1 MSIVAF
7 ADLYPDDPA
16 FSKSAKEISEDGDVK
31 LLLEHY
37 RYDAFRW
44 AG

>member
-7 ADLYPDDPA
+7 ADLYLNDA
-16 FSKSAKEISEDGDVK
+16 ALGKSAKEISEDADVK
-31 LLLEHY
+31 PLLEHY

-44 AG
+44 AV